1 MKKTLGLALV
11 LLASSALAQTWTTK
25 QPMPDG
31 RHRHRAEA
39 GVDPLGTKRIYVFSG
54 GSDSQAYS
62 SVHGYN
68 PLTNTWATFANIP
81 TPRVMAASANL
92 NGTIYVVGGINTG
105 FSNGL
110 NTVEAYQPSTNTW
123 SSIAPLP
130 VTTSES
136 AAAAANGKV
145 YVFGGYQP
153 NINNT
158 LMSTYEFTP
167 PSTWTQKANMP
178 GPARTIGAARAC
190 NGKIYVIGY
199 NVNYEYNPNTNTW
212 ATKAVA
218 PTTQLGR
225 GVVIGSDQRIYLIN
239 DRNYNTS
246 SDPVVYYYRFT
257 NNTWYQAPNN
267 IRGYT
272 SLAAAHLDRKLYV
285 TGGTVRFGPYTDN
298 LEQSST
304 LANCTCWGNMIACT
318 IDAVIKNVATAIHL
332 TELKPGGGAVL
343 EHANATQ
350 ASVAWAP
357 LRSVEGTRLTV
368 TGQGL
373 VNDDPEHAT
382 GSVTFS
388 QEGRGVR
395 VLGDF
400 SALDA
405 FSWRLEA
412 YERGRLVAEAQGD
425 GPLAALT
432 ASGWPVAAGP
442 TKGRGGEASLA
453 ASFGEPT
460 LIQAAGIE
468 AMADEIRIISQS
480 GVTFAHVDSV
490 RLSVDKLNEIIITA
504 VTTTPS
510 DE

>member
-1 MKKTLGLALV
+1 MKKILGLALV
-11 LLASSALAQTWTTK
+11 LLATPTLAQTWTTQ

-39 GVDPLGTKRIYVFSG
+39 GVDPSGVKRIYVFSG

-68 PLTNTWATFANIP
+68 PLTNTWASFANIP

-92 NGTIYVVGGINTG
+92 NGTIYVIGGINSG

-110 NTVEAYQPSTNTW
+110 NTVEAYQPSTDTW
-123 SSIAPLP
+123 SSITPLP

-136 AAAAANGKV
+136 AAAAANGKL

-178 GPARTIGAARAC
+178 GPARTIGAAQAC
-190 NGKIYVIGY
+190 NGKVYVIGY
-199 NVNYEYNPNTNTW
+199 NVNYEYNPSTNTW
-212 ATKAVA
+212 ATKAAA

-239 DRNYNTS
+239 DRTYNTS

-304 LANCTCWGNMIACT
+304 LANCFCWGNMVVCSV
-318 IDAVIKNVATAIHL
+318 DAVAKDVAQQLHL
-332 TELKPGGGAVL
+332 AEIKPGGGAVL
-343 EHANATQ
+343 EHGNATQ
-350 ASVAWAP
+350 VSVAWAP
-357 LRSVEGTRLTV
+357 LASVEGTRLTI

-373 VNDDPEHAT
+373 VNGNPEHAT
-382 GSVTFS
+382 GSMTFF
-388 QEGRGVR
+388 QEGESVR

-400 SALDA
+400 SALA
-405 FSWRLEA
+405 ASAWRLEA
-412 YERGRLVAEAQGD
+412 YERGKLVAEAQGE
-425 GPLAALT
+425 GPLAAL
-432 ASGWPVAAGP
+432 AAYGWPVAAGP
-442 TKGRGGEASLA
+442 AKGSTGEASLA
-453 ASFGEPT
+453 ASFGAPT
-460 LIQAAGIE
+460 RIQADGIE
-468 AMADEIRIISQS
+468 VMADEVRIISQS
-480 GVTFAHVDSV
+480 DMTFAHVDSV
-490 RLSVDKLNEIIITA
+490 RLSADNLQEIIITA

-510 DE
+510 KE